1 MYSFISMSDTTLKR
15 NCVINPATDRAVR
28 ADGKI
33 GQRVIER
40 RRAQKEAKAKGKP
53 APKPKVKTETPPP
66 PKPADDFKTAHEI
79 PPAPVPVILDKE
91 DTPFTT
97 EPTSATNK
105 YTLKNR
111 IKFIKKVKE
120 LIKDIDDNDCVEP
133 KTFGKEKGYT
143 IRDIINLEKKIG
155 TESAYGVIYKT
166 TIKGAPKSYAIA
178 SKLMANSMGNM
189 KEVSLMNDITDN
201 ILLTEM
207 SKHFLAS
214 YDNAV
219 CLDDKMDGKKR
230 PNKLKLLAINE
241 LAHGDLKGLVAQK
254 TILKNDDLVFNL
266 MIQVVFSVATF
277 HNLMRHTHN
286 DCHYGNFLYQKN
298 NEKGWYHYQFKD
310 KNIYLKSCDYNI
322 AIYDYGL
329 AKSKMESK
337 DIMTDYYRP
346 IHAFLAKG
354 DGWSDYYDA
363 PKKATNASIKEIKSQ
378 IAKEYVNKP
387 DVTAMEMFQKILDML
402 TSKTKNTIL
411 TLQKPANVINDTPF
425 ILG

>member
-15 NCVINPATDRAVR
+15 NCVINPATDRAVK

-33 GQRVIER
+33 GKRIIER
-40 RRAQKEAKAKGKP
+40 RKVQKEAKAKA
-53 APKPKVKTETPPP
+53 APVPQ
-66 PKPADDFKTAHEI
+66 I
-79 PPAPVPVILDKE
+79 PPAPVPVIKDKE
-91 DTPFTT
+91 DTPFTS

-120 LIKDIDDNDCVEP
+120 LIKDIDNNDCVEP

-143 IRDIINLEKKIG
+143 VRDIINLEKKIG
-155 TESAYGVIYKT
+155 SESVYGVIYKT

-178 SKLMANSMGNM
+178 SKLMANSAGNM

-254 TILKNDDLVFNL
+254 TILKDDDLVFNL
-266 MIQVVFSVATF
+266 MIQVIFSVATF

-310 KNIYLKSCDYNI
+310 KNIYLKACDYNI

-354 DGWSDYYDA
+354 DGWSEYYDA
-363 PKKATNASIKEIKSQ
+363 PKKATNQTIKEIKSQ
-378 IAKEYVNKP
+378 IAKEYLNKP
-387 DVTAMEMFQKILDML
+387 DITAMEIFPKILDML
-402 TSKTKNTIL
+402 TPKVKNSIL

>member
-15 NCVINPATDRAVR
+15 NCVINPATDRAVK

-33 GQRVIER
+33 GKRIIER
-40 RRAQKEAKAKGKP
+40 RKVQKEAKAKAPP
-53 APKPKVKTETPPP
+53 APQ
-66 PKPADDFKTAHEI
+66 I
-79 PPAPVPVILDKE
+79 PPAPVPVIKDKE
-91 DTPFTT
+91 DTPFTS

-120 LIKDIDDNDCVEP
+120 LIKDINENDCVEP

-143 IRDIINLEKKIG
+143 VRDIINLEKKIG
-155 TESAYGVIYKT
+155 SESVYGVIYKT

-178 SKLMANSMGNM
+178 SKLMANSAGNM

-254 TILKNDDLVFNL
+254 PILKNDDLVFNL
-266 MIQVVFSVATF
+266 MIQVIFSVATF

-310 KNIYLKSCDYNI
+310 KNIYLKACDYNI

-363 PKKATNASIKEIKSQ
+363 PKKATNQTIKEIKSQ
-378 IAKEYVNKP
+378 IAKEYLNKP
-387 DVTAMEMFQKILDML
+387 DITAMEIFPKILDML
-402 TSKTKNTIL
+402 TPKVKNSIL

>member
-1 MYSFISMSDTTLKR
+1 MSDTTLKR
-15 NCVINPATDRAVR
+15 DCVINPATDRAVK

-53 APKPKVKTETPPP
+53 VAKPKIRIETPPSPKPAPKPA
-66 PKPADDFKTAHEI
+66 PAPAPQI
-79 PPAPVPVILDKE
+79 PPAPVPVIKDKE

-97 EPTSATNK
+97 EPTSATKK

-120 LIKDIDDNDCVEP
+120 LIKDIDNNDCVEP
-133 KTFGKEKGYT
+133 KTFGKDKGYT
-143 IRDIINLEKKIG
+143 VRDIINLEKQIG
-155 TESAYGVIYKT
+155 SESVYGVIYKT

-178 SKLMANSMGNM
+178 SKLMANTTGNM

-201 ILLTEM
+201 VLLSEM
-207 SKHFLAS
+207 SRHFLAS

-219 CLDDKMDGKKR
+219 CLDDKMDGKQR
-230 PNKLKLLAINE
+230 PKKLKLLAINE

-254 TILKNDDLVFNL
+254 TILKDDDLVFNL
-266 MIQVVFSVATF
+266 MIQVIFSVATF

-310 KNIYLKSCDYNI
+310 KNIYLKACDYNI

-337 DIMTDYYRP
+337 DVMSDYYRP

-363 PKKATNASIKEIKSQ
+363 PKKATNQTIKEIKSQ
-378 IAKEYVNKP
+378 IAKEYLSKP
-387 DVTAMEMFQKILDML
+387 DITAMEIFPKILDML
-402 TSKTKNTIL
+402 TPKVKNSIL
-411 TLQKPANVINDTPF
+411 TLQKPANVINDVPF